1 MEALKR
7 LGIPLHRVPA
17 QEAALFS
24 TACLYVL
31 MERMISDYLR
41 PHQLTPAKFNAMM
54 IIKHIG
60 KDQGMSQIEIGKRLI
75 VSASNMT
82 RLLDKLQKDGCIERI
97 GRLNDR
103 RVNLVR
109 ITEKGSGLL
118 DAVWPGY
125 YETVSSIANVMNKEE
140 LTQLVSMV
148 GKWCDKLERETA
160 SHV

>member
-7 LGIPLHRVPA
+7 LGIPVNQVPA
-17 QEAALFS
+17 QEAALYS

-31 MERMISDYLR
+31 MERTISDYLR
-41 PHQLTPAKFNAMM
+41 PYQLTPAKFNAMM

-82 RLLDKLQKDGCIERI
+82 RLLDKLQKDGFIERFS
-97 GRLNDR
+97 RLDDR
-103 RVNLVR
+103 RVNLIR
-109 ITEKGSGLL
+109 ITQKGSVLL
-118 DAVWPGY
+118 DAAWPGY
-125 YETVSSIANVMNKEE
+125 YKTLFSIANVMNKEE

-148 GKWCDKLERETA
+148 GKWCDKLEGEANRN
-160 SHV
+160 V